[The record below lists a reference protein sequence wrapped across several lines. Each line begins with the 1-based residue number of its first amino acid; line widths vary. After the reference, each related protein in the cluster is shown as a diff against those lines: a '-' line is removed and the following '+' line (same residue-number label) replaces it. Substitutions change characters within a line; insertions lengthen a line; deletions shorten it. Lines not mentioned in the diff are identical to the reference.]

1 MKWYEQNYVNRRDW
15 IIDHLQVLGLSGEEF
30 LLVMAVDFMNEHRI
44 TITMDSLAAKTGLTV
59 EETDKIISV
68 LCAKRYLEIRASNKE
83 VRFVLDGLY
92 ETETAQRQ
100 RVMDQSL
107 FDLFESE
114 FGRPL
119 NPREMEKI
127 SEWNSTYN
135 KKMIV
140 QALREA
146 SAYRHLNTSYID
158 RILQEWKKKGYN
170 GTSGK
175 ESS

>member
-1 MKWYEQNYVNRRDW
+1 MKWYEQNYVSRRDW

-30 LLVMAVDFMNEHRI
+30 LLVMAVDFMNEHRMV
-44 TITMDSLAAKTGLTV
+44 ITMDSLAAKTGLSA
-59 EETDKIISV
+59 EETDKVISL
-68 LCAKRYLEIRASNKE
+68 LCAKRYLEIQASNKE
-83 VRFVLDGLY
+83 VRFVLDGLF
-92 ETETAQRQ
+92 ETETAKQQ

-135 KKMIV
+135 KKMII

-146 SAYRHLNTSYID
+146 SAYQHLNTSYID
-158 RILQEWKKKGYN
+158 RILQEWKKKGFI
-170 GTSGK
+170 GSSGK
-175 ESS
+175 ETS

>member
-15 IIDHLQVLGLSGEEF
+15 VLDHLAVLELSAEEF
-30 LLVMAVDFMNEHRI
+30 LMVMTVDFMNEHRMPI
-44 TITMDSLAAKTGLTV
+44 TIDTLAARTGLPA
-59 EETDKIISV
+59 EKTDQIISV

-83 VRFVLDGLY
+83 IRFVLDGLF
-92 ETETAQRQ
+92 ETETAKQQ

-119 NPREMEKI
+119 HPREMEKI

-135 KKMIV
+135 KKMII

-170 GTSGK
+170 GASGK
-175 ESS
+175 ESV